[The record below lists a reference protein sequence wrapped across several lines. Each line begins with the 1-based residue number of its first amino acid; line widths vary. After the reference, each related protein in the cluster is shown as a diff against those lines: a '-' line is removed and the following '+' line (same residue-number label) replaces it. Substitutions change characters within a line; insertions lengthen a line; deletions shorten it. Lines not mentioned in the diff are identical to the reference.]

1 MKTVKTMTINQ
12 QVRVFPELLTRSSYD
27 DLAWQ
32 PFRQGV
38 EIYHLYKDDMGA
50 SAAMLR
56 YEAGAKVPH
65 HSHSG
70 YEHIFV
76 LSGSQ
81 SDADGTYA
89 KGSVIINPPNT
100 SHQVSSEEGC
110 VVLIVWQKP
119 VIIANE

>member
-1 MKTVKTMTINQ
+1 MIINQ
-12 QVRVFPELLTRSSYD
+12 QVKVFPELLTRTNYD
-27 DLAWQ
+27 DLPWET
-32 PFRQGV
+32 FRLGV
-38 EIYHLYKDDMGA
+38 EINYLYKDDDMGA
-50 SAAMLR
+50 SAALLR

-81 SDADGTYA
+81 SDANGKYT

-100 SHQVSSEEGC
+100 SHQVSSDEGC
-110 VVLIVWQKP
+110 VVLIVWEKP

>member
-1 MKTVKTMTINQ
+1 MIINQ
-12 QVRVFPELLTRSSYD
+12 KIQVFPELLTRSSYD
-27 DLAWQ
+27 DLPWE

-38 EIYHLYKDDMGA
+38 EIYPLYKNDMGA
-50 SAAMLR
+50 SAALLR

-81 SDADGTYA
+81 ADAHGKYT
-89 KGSVIINPPNT
+89 KGSVVINSPDT

-110 VVLIVWQKP
+110 VVLIVWEKP
-119 VIIANE
+119 VIINE

>member
-1 MKTVKTMTINQ
+1 MMVINQ
-12 QVRVFPELLTRSSYD
+12 QVRIFPELLTRSNYD
-27 DLAWQ
+27 DLPWE
-32 PFRQGV
+32 PFRKGV
-38 EIYHLYKDDMGA
+38 EIYHLYKDDTGA

-56 YEAGAKVPH
+56 YEVGAKVPH

-81 SDADGTYA
+81 SDVNGKYT
-89 KGSVIINPPNT
+89 KGSLIINPPDT

-119 VIIANE
+119 VIIAGE